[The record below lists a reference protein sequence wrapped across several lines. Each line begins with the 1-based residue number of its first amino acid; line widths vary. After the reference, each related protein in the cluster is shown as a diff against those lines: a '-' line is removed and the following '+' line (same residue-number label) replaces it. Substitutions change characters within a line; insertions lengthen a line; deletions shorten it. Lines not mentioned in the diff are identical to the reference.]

1 MAKESMKAR
10 EVKRA
15 KLVEKYA
22 AKRAKLKEEGDY
34 AALSLLPRNS
44 NPIRLHNRC
53 KLTWTSQRLYETI
66 WYQPYPIP

>member
-34 AALSLLPRNS
+34 PFAQPLQ
-44 NPIRLHNRC
+44 
-53 KLTWTSQRLYETI
+53 TDWTSQRLYETI

>member
-34 AALSLLPRNS
+34 AAQPLQ
-44 NPIRLHNRC
+44 
-53 KLTWTSQRLYETI
+53 TDWTSQRLYETI

>member
-34 AALSLLPRNS
+34 AALESDPFAQPLQ
-44 NPIRLHNRC
+44 
-53 KLTWTSQRLYETI
+53 TDWTSQRLYETI